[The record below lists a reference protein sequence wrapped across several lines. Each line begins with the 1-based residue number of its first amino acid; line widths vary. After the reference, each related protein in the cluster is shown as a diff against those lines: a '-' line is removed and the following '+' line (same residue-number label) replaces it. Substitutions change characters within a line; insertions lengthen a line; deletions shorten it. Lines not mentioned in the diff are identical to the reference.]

1 MKVVYTDEAI
11 ENLAG
16 ILSYIASHYP
26 AIYEAFGI
34 RLRSVNA
41 KISQWPDSAREVVGR
56 PGVRVAPL
64 IRYPYKVFYRNT
76 GEAIEILYI
85 HHVAQ
90 DEPRSS

>member
-1 MKVVYTDEAI
+1 MRVVYTEEAL

-16 ILSYIASHYP
+16 ILAYIASQYP
-26 AIYEAFGI
+26 TVYRAFQI
-34 RLRSVNA
+34 RLNA
-41 KISQWPDSAREVVGR
+41 VISRIARWPDSAQEVIGR

-64 IRYPYKVFYRNT
+64 FRYPYRVFYRNT

-90 DEPRSS
+90 DEPRNT